1 MFKQINFLSL
11 ESAAIYYQQITS
23 NACQQYRGR
32 FIKKEAYKKGLLHY
46 NTKIIITDSNTQ
58 ILDRGSLLPETEE
71 LML

>member
-32 FIKKEAYKKGLLHY
+32 IIKKKERPTKRAYYTTIQKLLL
-46 NTKIIITDSNTQ
+46 Q
-58 ILDRGSLLPETEE
+58 ILIPRYSIGDYLCRGQRN
-71 LML
+71 